1 MQIRGSDPS
10 SQSYPDHTVDPIGK
24 GIKELLS
31 FGKTVWLMDI
41 SQEFNTLINFL
52 DKYQRDDSL
61 INFLDNYQCHGSY
74 SYALAILKE
83 IYSEMEPQTGG
94 TLESLAIIQKSV
106 LLRLGIIDSHH
117 YGIMPDNTIMDLG
130 YSIYMK
136 LVRLGLFMNRKR
148 NKEDFPFYVSHI
160 DKNVI
165 WLSLDITLL

>member
-1 MQIRGSDPS
+1 MQIRGNTPS

-31 FGKTVWLMDI
+31 FGKTVWLMDT

-52 DKYQRDDSL
+52 DKYR
-61 INFLDNYQCHGSY
+61 YKKSY
-74 SYALAILKE
+74 DYALTILKE

-106 LLRLGIIDSHH
+106 LLRLGIIDTHH

>member
-52 DKYQRDDSL
+52 DKYR
-61 INFLDNYQCHGSY
+61 YKRSY
-74 SYALAILKE
+74 DYALTILKE

-94 TLESLAIIQKSV
+94 TLESLAIIQKTV
-106 LLRLGIIDSHH
+106 LLKLGIIDTHH

-148 NKEDFPFYVSHI
+148 NKEDFPFYVSYI